1 MEIIKTKTIC
11 DVCYAE
17 TGNKK
22 IDIQVIFTTE
32 QNEGRC
38 CKPHLCNEKL
48 NLCNKC
54 LNNVL
59 DNGNYIY
66 ANGAMGYNTY
76 FFRKIESWKSNVE
89 D

>member
-11 DVCYAE
+11 DVCGAE

-32 QNEGRC
+32 QNEGRS

-66 ANGAMGYNTY
+66 ANGAMGCNTY
-76 FFRKIESWKSNVE
+76 FFRKIEGSDSNVK